1 MNEIWFLKDAQRLA
15 LEQDAIRNLEENF
28 NWLKGTNWFLDNCG
42 KLCVEAIIHVH
53 EYDYTVNMVY
63 PALFPEVPPTVYPK
77 NRTETWSTHQY
88 MDGALCLE
96 WRPDTWYFDI
106 TGAKVL
112 ESAYT
117 LFQIENPLGTDSPRI
132 APSQHDL
139 SIGQILRASYG
150 RCYTHRNLIGYL
162 AGLPSTVAGSV
173 DFSVQW
179 QSKSFLV
186 VIHSIQPHELSAWED
201 TSIPS
206 VLRGYTDNQMKVGAF
221 YKTELTPETLSLVE
235 SLQDLEAAL
244 EQAGYSPNPL
254 TSENSIWADKA
265 AEKLFGVLLA
275 DAADNIHFF
284 LKISSSEDEVW
295 ELALVQSNI
304 GTTNPRLSTELQSL
318 SSKSVGIVGLG
329 SVGSKVASSLA
340 RTGVARFYLVDDDI
354 FLPENICRNN
364 LDWRNVGEH
373 KVDAVT
379 EVLSYISSF
388 AQVEVATIN
397 LGGQESSATL
407 DYVLRQLSQC
417 DILIDATANPRVF
430 NLLTAVAKTY
440 SMPLIW
446 IEILAGGIGGMIARS
461 RPGKDPFPLVMRGV
475 YYQYLT
481 SEAPLFEG
489 ATNEQYALENSEG
502 TILAAS
508 DAEVSIF
515 AGHLTRLAIDTLLQR
530 DPSLFPYSM
539 YLIGLE
545 QAWLFEAPFDTIPIA
560 TDHLIQQESSTP
572 VSPEVECDTIAFL
585 KELIEKMNDADPST

>member
-1 MNEIWFLKDAQRLA
+1 MNEIWFLKDSQRLA
-15 LEQDAIRNLEENF
+15 LERDAIRNLEESF

-53 EYDYTVNMVY
+53 EQDYTVNMVY
-63 PALFPEVPPTVYPK
+63 PTLFPEVPPTIYPK
-77 NRTETWSTHQY
+77 NRTERWSTHQY

-96 WRPDTWYFDI
+96 WRPDTWYSDI

-112 ESAYT
+112 ESAYS
-117 LFQIENPLGTDSPRI
+117 LLDIENPSETDSPLI

-139 SIGQILRASYG
+139 SIGQILRVSY
-150 RCYTHRNLIGYL
+150 RRYYAHSNLTAYL
-162 AGLPSTVAGSV
+162 MELPSPVAGLVE
-173 DFSVQW
+173 FSVQW
-179 QSKSFLV
+179 QSESFLV
-186 VIHSIQPHELSAWED
+186 IIHGVQPHGLSAWED
-201 TSIPS
+201 KSIPA
-206 VLRGYTDNQMKVGAF
+206 VLRGYADNQMKVGAF
-221 YKTELTPETLSLVE
+221 YKTELTPETFSVID
-235 SLQDLEAAL
+235 SLQGLEVAL
-244 EQAGYSPNPL
+244 EQAGYSPNLL
-254 TSENSIWADKA
+254 TGENSIWANNA
-265 AEKLFGVLLA
+265 AEKFFGVLLT
-275 DAADNIHFF
+275 DAAGNLHFF
-284 LKISSSEDEVW
+284 LKSFFSDCNVW

-304 GTTNPRLSTELQSL
+304 GKTNPRLSTELQSL

-340 RTGVARFYLVDDDI
+340 RTGVSKFYLVDDDI

-388 AQVEVATIN
+388 AQVEVSTIK
-397 LGGQESSATL
+397 LGGQESSAFL
-407 DYVLRQLSQC
+407 DHVLRQLSQC

-430 NLLTAVAKTY
+430 NLLAVVAKTY
-440 SMPLIW
+440 SKPLIW

-461 RPGKDPFPLVMRGV
+461 RPGKDPCPQVMREA
-475 YYQYLT
+475 YHYRT
-481 SEAPLFEG
+481 SEAPPFEG
-489 ATNEQYALENSEG
+489 ATNEEYALENSDG

-515 AGHLTRLAIDTLLQR
+515 AGHLTRLASDTLLQR

-539 YLIGLE
+539 YLVGLE
-545 QAWLFEAPFDTIPIA
+545 RAWLFEAPFDTIPIA
-560 TDHLIQQESSTP
+560 TDHLIQQESSAP
-572 VSPEVECDTIAFL
+572 VSPEVECDSMTFL